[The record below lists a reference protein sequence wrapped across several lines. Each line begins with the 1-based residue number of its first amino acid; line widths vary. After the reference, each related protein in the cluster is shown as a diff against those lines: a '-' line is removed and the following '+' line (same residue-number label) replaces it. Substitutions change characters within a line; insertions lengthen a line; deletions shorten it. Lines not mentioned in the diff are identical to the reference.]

1 MSRIFLSHSSA
12 DSRAAV
18 AVKQWLVEQDPS
30 LDDDIFLDLDPD
42 TGIGAGVRWKDAL
55 IQASDRCEAVV
66 CLLSKNWRNS
76 SWCVG
81 EFRAAELHKKQIFS
95 ARLEDISDSD
105 PTSDWQH
112 VDLFGSGPQIDIDIG
127 DDGPPIS
134 FIATGLRRLRDGL
147 WAAGIGAQSFPWPP
161 ADEPDR
167 APYRGW
173 EPFEPVDAGVF
184 FGRDTQI
191 LRATEAL
198 REMRILRT
206 SMLFVVLGPSGAGK
220 SSFLRAGV
228 LPRLRKDDRS
238 YVVLDVV
245 RPERNVLTGESGL
258 AQAIWDSR
266 TRLDL
271 TGPSLGDI
279 RAACVAGDAR
289 SVGGWLQ
296 ECQDA
301 ATTRMLD
308 GPQGEPPTLLLPL
321 DQAEELFSTEAGD
334 QATVFMTMLRDLAD
348 AGIALIVT
356 VTIRTDR
363 YEVMQTAPELAGVG
377 SVVFDQLKPMRP
389 TQFKEV
395 ITGPAV
401 RSARS
406 RHRFTLDDDLV
417 ERLLSDA
424 GGGAD
429 GGDALPLL
437 SLTLARLYHD
447 YGSTGRITLAPYDA
461 GGGMASIVQTE
472 IDDLLSGDPD
482 VRARELAL
490 LRSAF
495 VPWLATVNPI
505 NDQPLRRVARW
516 ADLPPPSR
524 PLVERL
530 VGRRLLVSDVRDG
543 ERVVEVA
550 LESLFR
556 QWADLAGWLREHR
569 DDLKA
574 ADNVER
580 NAEGW
585 RSSGRDESWLLAGT
599 RLAEAEKLTT
609 APGFAQRLTPAA
621 DYLAASR
628 AYDQERVELE
638 RQHHEAELQAARERA
653 AAAREKQKTAEEY
666 ARVLRRRSRVLR
678 VAVAVAVVVALVAA
692 AGFVY
697 AMVARGQAQERTRE
711 ARALQLVQEARAM
724 LSGTLPGS
732 DVAAFQ
738 GLLAAAALS
747 GHHDDAPLLE
757 ALLERP
763 RTLKIMPTAAGVSAV
778 AYTPDGRRFAA
789 ALANGTVRQWNSD
802 RTAVD
807 TPLDVPATPAADY
820 SAVSYDPDGSRLVV
834 GRRDGRVLLFD
845 ADSGARLLP
854 EMYGHRGT
862 VVGVAVSHDR
872 IVSAGADRT
881 VRVWN
886 ARTGRQVADI
896 DTGSQV
902 FGLAVDPAGR
912 FIASAGADGVVR
924 LWDFDTH
931 RLTREFK
938 VPNGSAMSVAIS
950 AAGPGGAGR
959 IAAGDARGVVR
970 MWSLAPGPGNPVVDF
985 AGHTDAVMSLA
996 FNPAGDRLV
1005 SGGVDQTVR
1014 LWNVGAGRPIG
1025 DPMAGHHDTV
1035 WGVAF
1040 SPDGHTV
1047 ISGAGIDDKS
1057 IRIWNADTPQPVS
1070 RPVVGNGERFTGAA
1084 FSPDGGAV
1092 VSGGSDHAVRMWD
1105 TDTGQPLGD
1114 PALLPGV
1121 VNATAFSP
1129 AGDRVGGGS
1138 ADGTV
1143 GIWPVVHTPD
1153 GSPGLGTQPALLHTD
1168 GAAVL
1173 AVAFSARGDRLAAAT
1188 ADGSVWVWDA
1198 DTLEL
1203 IRHWPNAHRGVVFT
1217 VAFSPDGDQIASGGV
1232 DGQLR
1237 IWDVDGEAPGR
1248 PPLIGPP
1255 GVITG
1260 VAFGPDGTLATAG
1273 TQAGADGK
1281 PVGVV
1286 RLWDVAGRR
1295 VLAEHTTHSGLLA
1308 SVAVSPDGGRL
1319 ATGGFDRFVTLWR
1332 VAPGRT
1338 AIDPIGDPLPGHDS
1352 GVASVAFSS
1361 RGDHLV
1367 SSSSDGTLRL
1377 WTVPAASDL
1386 SRLLCDKL
1394 TENMDPAE
1402 WRRRVQFVDY
1412 VASCPGLPV
1421 AGG

>member
-18 AVKQWLVEQDPS
+18 AVKQWLVGQDPS

-81 EFRAAELHKKQIFS
+81 EFRAAELHKKQIFA

-134 FIATGLRRLRDGL
+134 FIASGLRRLRDGL

-279 RAACVAGDAR
+279 RAACMAGDAR
-289 SVGGWLQ
+289 SVGGWLRD
-296 ECQDA
+296 CQDA

-308 GPQGEPPTLLLPL
+308 GPHGEPPTLLLPL

-395 ITGPAV
+395 ITGPAA

-482 VRARELAL
+482 VRAGELAL

-516 ADLPPPSR
+516 ADLPLPSR

-711 ARALQLVQEARAM
+711 ARAAAGSGGQGDAQRDAAGQRRGRVPGVAGGCCAQRSPRRRAAVGGSVGAPPDVEDHADRGRRIGGRVHSRRPSLRGCAREWNSAAMEFGSNPDRHPARCAGHASGGLQRGCLRSGRFATGGRAA
-724 LSGTLPGS
+724 GRPG
-732 DVAAFQ
+732 VAVRCRQ
-738 GLLAAAALS
+738 RG
-747 GHHDDAPLLE
+747 
-757 ALLERP
+757 
-763 RTLKIMPTAAGVSAV
+763 PTAAG
-778 AYTPDGRRFAA
+778 
-789 ALANGTVRQWNSD
+789 
-802 RTAVD
+802 
-807 TPLDVPATPAADY
+807 DVWA
-820 SAVSYDPDGSRLVV
+820 S
-834 GRRDGRVLLFD
+834 
-845 ADSGARLLP
+845 
-854 EMYGHRGT
+854 GHRGRGRGLPRPDR
-862 VVGVAVSHDR
+862 VGRSRPDR
-872 IVSAGADRT
+872 ASLERAYR
-881 VRVWN
+881 
-886 ARTGRQVADI
+886 
-896 DTGSQV
+896 
-902 FGLAVDPAGR
+902 PAGR
-912 FIASAGADGVVR
+912 RYRHGQSGV
-924 LWDFDTH
+924 
-931 RLTREFK
+931 
-938 VPNGSAMSVAIS
+938 
-950 AAGPGGAGR
+950 
-959 IAAGDARGVVR
+959 
-970 MWSLAPGPGNPVVDF
+970 
-985 AGHTDAVMSLA
+985 
-996 FNPAGDRLV
+996 
-1005 SGGVDQTVR
+1005 
-1014 LWNVGAGRPIG
+1014 RPRRR
-1025 DPMAGHHDTV
+1025 P
-1035 WGVAF
+1035 
-1040 SPDGHTV
+1040 
-1047 ISGAGIDDKS
+1047 
-1057 IRIWNADTPQPVS
+1057 R
-1070 RPVVGNGERFTGAA
+1070 RPVHR
-1084 FSPDGGAV
+1084 
-1092 VSGGSDHAVRMWD
+1092 VR
-1105 TDTGQPLGD
+1105 
-1114 PALLPGV
+1114 
-1121 VNATAFSP
+1121 
-1129 AGDRVGGGS
+1129 R
-1138 ADGTV
+1138 
-1143 GIWPVVHTPD
+1143 
-1153 GSPGLGTQPALLHTD
+1153 
-1168 GAAVL
+1168 
-1173 AVAFSARGDRLAAAT
+1173 
-1188 ADGSVWVWDA
+1188 
-1198 DTLEL
+1198 
-1203 IRHWPNAHRGVVFT
+1203 
-1217 VAFSPDGDQIASGGV
+1217 
-1232 DGQLR
+1232 
-1237 IWDVDGEAPGR
+1237 
-1248 PPLIGPP
+1248 
-1255 GVITG
+1255 
-1260 VAFGPDGTLATAG
+1260 
-1273 TQAGADGK
+1273 
-1281 PVGVV
+1281 
-1286 RLWDVAGRR
+1286 
-1295 VLAEHTTHSGLLA
+1295 
-1308 SVAVSPDGGRL
+1308 
-1319 ATGGFDRFVTLWR
+1319 
-1332 VAPGRT
+1332 
-1338 AIDPIGDPLPGHDS
+1338 
-1352 GVASVAFSS
+1352 
-1361 RGDHLV
+1361 
-1367 SSSSDGTLRL
+1367 
-1377 WTVPAASDL
+1377 
-1386 SRLLCDKL
+1386 C
-1394 TENMDPAE
+1394 
-1402 WRRRVQFVDY
+1402 
-1412 VASCPGLPV
+1412 
-1421 AGG
+1421 